1 MTRLV
6 HHLAKSIAVCMLL
19 IALVGVAF
27 AQLATPELTGRVV
40 DNAELLDSA
49 QEAALIDRL
58 AAHETATGEQI
69 VVVTL
74 PSLEGDALEDVSLRF
89 AREWGIGQADF
100 NNGALLLVAQGERKI
115 RIEVGYGLEGRLTD
129 IQSGLVIRETM
140 VPRFRTG
147 DFAGGITAGV
157 EAMLGVLGGKPLET
171 APSGTFDELK
181 VDPTSI
187 IFFLIICLFFVG
199 PVIASLFRPPLTEE
213 QKKKQRKRRRR
224 SGWLIGGSGMGGRS
238 SGGFGGG
245 GFSGGGGGFGGGG
258 ASGGW

>member
-6 HHLAKSIAVCMLL
+6 HHLAKPFAVCILL
-19 IALVGVAF
+19 IALAGVSL

-40 DNAELLDSA
+40 DNAGLLDAA
-49 QEAALIDRL
+49 QETALTDRL
-58 AAHETATGEQI
+58 GAHETATGEQI

-74 PSLEGDALEDVSLRF
+74 PSLEGDVLENVSLRL

-100 NNGALLLVAQGERKI
+100 NNGALLLVAQAERKI

-129 IQSGLVIRETM
+129 IQSGLIIRETI
-140 VPRFRTG
+140 VPRFRGG

-157 EAMLGVLGGKPLET
+157 EAILGVLGGTPLRTE
-171 APSGTFDELK
+171 PSVGFDEIG
-181 VDPTSI
+181 VDPGSL
-187 IFFLIICLFFVG
+187 IFFLMIALFFFG
-199 PVIASLFRPPLTEE
+199 PSIAALFRPPLTEE

-224 SGWLIGGSGMGGRS
+224 NGWLIGSGGFGGRS